1 MRPEQKK
8 TLAEVLVWLAVW
20 QLAAVLIGHSLILVG
35 PVQVLG
41 CLWRLVGEGA
51 FWQSVGQTAV
61 RILQGYLLG
70 VAAGGLLAGA
80 SARQNWVRW
89 LADPVMSVIRAVPV
103 ASFIILV
110 LFCVSSARLCAVV
123 VFLMVLPVVYT
134 GFLQGLD
141 ARDKALAEMAAVFRV
156 NGLRRL
162 RYLTLPQLLPWMAQ
176 SCRTAVGLAWKS
188 GVAAEVIGLPD
199 GSIGERLYQTKLFLE
214 TGELFAWTLVI
225 VLLSALCERAIAGAL
240 AALERRLAA

>member
-8 TLAEVLVWLAVW
+8 KLAAVLFWLAVW

-80 SARQNWVRW
+80 AMAEHMSYPTAKRKQNQF
-89 LADPVMSVIRAVPV
+89 IR
-103 ASFIILV
+103 LV
-110 LFCVSSARLCAVV
+110 GEK
-123 VFLMVLPVVYT
+123 M
-134 GFLQGLD
+134 GL
-141 ARDKALAEMAAVFRV
+141 
-156 NGLRRL
+156 
-162 RYLTLPQLLPWMAQ
+162 T
-176 SCRTAVGLAWKS
+176 
-188 GVAAEVIGLPD
+188 
-199 GSIGERLYQTKLFLE
+199 
-214 TGELFAWTLVI
+214 
-225 VLLSALCERAIAGAL
+225 
-240 AALERRLAA
+240 